1 MIRTGITYRF
11 KQRVTE
17 AGAIRLFMGP
27 PGVVTCHGAGAARK
41 KASFCIFIRHHH
53 LHIVLNFKYF
63 YFWYVDF
70 ACFMLNI

>member
-1 MIRTGITYRF
+1 
-11 KQRVTE
+11 
-17 AGAIRLFMGP
+17 MGP
-27 PGVVTCHGAGAARK
+27 PGEVACHGAGAARK